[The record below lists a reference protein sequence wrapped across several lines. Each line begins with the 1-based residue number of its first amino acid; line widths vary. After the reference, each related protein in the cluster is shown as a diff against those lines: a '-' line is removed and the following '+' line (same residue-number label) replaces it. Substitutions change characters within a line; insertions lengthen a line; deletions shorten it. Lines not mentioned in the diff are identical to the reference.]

1 MKRELI
7 NLREEAIALVM
18 VLASLALTYGAI
30 TIFH

>member
-18 VLASLALTYGAI
+18 VLASLTLCYIAI
-30 TIFH
+30 IIFH

>member
-1 MKRELI
+1 MKKELI

-18 VLASLALTYGAI
+18 VLASLTLCYIAI